1 MLKVLSVNVCLPKEI
16 AYRGK
21 TVMTGIFKEP
31 VSARVRVGALGLDG
45 DGQADRK
52 VHGGADM
59 AVYVYPHEHYR
70 FWEAELG
77 RPDLPFGQFGE
88 NLTITGVS
96 EDSTRV
102 GDLFR
107 IGTTLFQVTQ
117 PRIPCYKLAIR
128 MAAEFDFPGRFQASG
143 RLGFYFRVR
152 DQGDVGAGDT
162 IELVDRDDKSITISE
177 FIDTYLN
184 YMHEPEQLT
193 RVLVSRDLS
202 DGWRGYLEEA
212 LRKAEPGIGSTG
224 WSGFRPFLVD
234 RKIIESDDVV
244 SFYLV
249 PTDRRQLPAFKPGQY
264 LTFMLN
270 IPGHPRPVTRTYS
283 VSSGP
288 RSDHYRITV
297 KRELAPPSRPD
308 LPRGLSSNYFHERV
322 EPGTRLSVKA
332 PRGDFYLDPQ
342 ERAPVVLLSAG
353 VGITPMMSMLEAIV
367 EAGSER
373 SIWFMHGTRNR
384 RGQIMGAFARRIAT
398 EHDNIRLHVCYSR
411 PDPEDVLGRDYD
423 SPGHVTIDLVQRL
436 LPHTDFDFYLCGP
449 EPFMKALHDGLLAWS
464 VPENRIHYE
473 HFGPPA
479 VLKPVRPQADKAAGI
494 SGVDMVDVSFART
507 GLTVTWDPSVESLL
521 DLAELHGLRPDF
533 SCRSGICHTCM
544 SRLID
549 GAVEY
554 FLHIADEPDPGQ
566 VLICC
571 SRPRTNVVIDL

>member
-1 MLKVLSVNVCLPKEI
+1 MKLLSVNVCLPREI

-21 TVMTGIFKEP
+21 TVTTGIFKEP
-31 VSARVRVGALGLDG
+31 VSARVRAGALGLNG
-45 DGQADRK
+45 DGQADRS

-59 AVYVYPHEHYR
+59 AVYAYPHQHYG

-77 RPDLPFGQFGE
+77 RRDLPFGQFGE
-88 NLTITGVS
+88 NLTITGIS

-107 IGTTLFQVTQ
+107 IGTVLFQVTQ

-128 MAAEFDFPGRFQASG
+128 MAEEFDFPARFQASG

-152 DQGDVGAGDT
+152 EQGDVGAGDT
-162 IELVDRDDKSITISE
+162 VELIDRDDKSVTIAE
-177 FIDTYLN
+177 FIEIYLN

-193 RVLVSRDLS
+193 RILASRDLS
-202 DGWRGYLEEA
+202 DGWRGYLEDA
-212 LRKAEPGIGSTG
+212 LRKAGPGIGSTG
-224 WSGFRPFLVD
+224 WTGFRPFLVD
-234 RKIIESDDVV
+234 RKMVETNDAT

-249 PTDRRQLPAFKPGQY
+249 PADRKPLPAFKPGQY
-264 LTFMLN
+264 LTFRFN
-270 IPGHPRPVTRTYS
+270 IPGHPRPITRTYS
-283 VSSGP
+283 LSGSP

-297 KRELAPPSRPD
+297 KREPAPSGRPD
-308 LPRGLSSNYFHERV
+308 LPDGLSSNYLHDRV

-332 PRGDFYLDPQ
+332 PRGDFHLDPR
-342 ERAPVVLLSAG
+342 EFGPVVMLSAG
-353 VGITPMMSMLEAIV
+353 VGITPMISMLEAIV
-367 EAGSER
+367 EAGSGR
-373 SIWFMHGTRNR
+373 PIWFIHGVHNR
-384 RGQIMGAFARRIAT
+384 RRQIMGAFARRVAA

-423 SPGHVTIDLVQRL
+423 SAGHLSIDLVQRL
-436 LPHTDFDFYLCGP
+436 LPSADFDFYLCGP

-464 VPENRIHYE
+464 VPEARIRYE

-479 VLKPVRPQADKAAGI
+479 VLKPGRPQAHKAAVTG
-494 SGVDMVDVSFART
+494 GADTVEVSFARA
-507 GLTVTWDPSVESLL
+507 GLTVAWDPSVESLL

-549 GAVEY
+549 GRVAY
-554 FLHIADEPDPGQ
+554 FLDIADEPDPGH

>member
-1 MLKVLSVNVCLPKEI
+1 VLKVLSVNVCLPKEI

-21 TVMTGIFKEP
+21 TVTTGIFKEP

-128 MAAEFDFPGRFQASG
+128 MAAEFDFPARFQASG

-152 DQGDVGAGDT
+152 EQGDVGAGDT
-162 IELVDRDDKSITISE
+162 IELVDRDDKSVTISE

-184 YMHEPEQLT
+184 YMHEPKQLT
-193 RVLVSRDLS
+193 RILVSRDLS

-212 LRKAEPGIGSTG
+212 LRKAKPSIGSTG

-244 SFYLV
+244 SFYLA
-249 PTDRRQLPAFKPGQY
+249 PTDRRPLPAFKPGQY

-288 RSDHYRITV
+288 RSDLYRITV
-297 KRELAPPSRPD
+297 KRESAPPSRPD

-322 EPGTRLSVKA
+322 ESGHQAVRQGT
-332 PRGDFYLDPQ
+332 
-342 ERAPVVLLSAG
+342 
-353 VGITPMMSMLEAIV
+353 
-367 EAGSER
+367 
-373 SIWFMHGTRNR
+373 
-384 RGQIMGAFARRIAT
+384 AR
-398 EHDNIRLHVCYSR
+398 
-411 PDPEDVLGRDYD
+411 
-423 SPGHVTIDLVQRL
+423 
-436 LPHTDFDFYLCGP
+436 
-449 EPFMKALHDGLLAWS
+449 
-464 VPENRIHYE
+464 
-473 HFGPPA
+473 
-479 VLKPVRPQADKAAGI
+479 
-494 SGVDMVDVSFART
+494 
-507 GLTVTWDPSVESLL
+507 
-521 DLAELHGLRPDF
+521 
-533 SCRSGICHTCM
+533 
-544 SRLID
+544 
-549 GAVEY
+549 
-554 FLHIADEPDPGQ
+554 
-566 VLICC
+566 
-571 SRPRTNVVIDL
+571 